1 MKRWLPSV
9 IVLLLLLLAAPA
21 LRAQTSYNRWSAD
34 PPDAI
39 TPLRKRA
46 RAKPAP
52 AVKDT
57 VAVVAA
63 EVPRV
68 KQSKL
73 IKRGLTQRMRERRP
87 LAEDSISV
95 VFFAQNSQ
103 YPDEAARAGAQGNV
117 VIRLDVA
124 PDGAVSHTSVVA
136 MEPRPVPGVSYEVPP
151 AAMQALASEA
161 ERVFRMLRFEPAA
174 KSTHEELSASFSLQ

>member
-9 IVLLLLLLAAPA
+9 TVLLLSLLAAPA

-52 AVKDT
+52 DT
-57 VAVVAA
+57 VAAVAA
-63 EVPRV
+63 QVPRV

-103 YPDEAARAGAQGNV
+103 YPDVAAQAGAQGNV

-136 MEPRPVPGVSYEVPP
+136 MEPRPVPGANYAVPP

-174 KSTHEELSASFSLQ
+174 RSTHEELSASFSLQ

>member
-1 MKRWLPSV
+1 M
-9 IVLLLLLLAAPA
+9 LLAAPT

-46 RAKPAP
+46 RPQP
-52 AVKDT
+52 TKDT
-57 VAVVAA
+57 VAAVTA
-63 EVPRV
+63 EVPKV

-103 YPDEAARAGAQGNV
+103 YPDAAAQAGAQGNV

-136 MEPRPVPGVSYEVPP
+136 LEPRPVPGGSYAVPP

-174 KSTHEELSASFSLQ
+174 KLTHEELSASFSLQ